1 MVQKSKMRWLG
12 GAVALL
18 VIITLLL
25 PQALLPK
32 AAAAQA
38 QTSGIDAVLV
48 ADVSNSMNTSD
59 RDKISNEAMKM
70 FIDMLPAQG
79 DKVGIVAYTDQI
91 EREKALLE
99 IQSDADK
106 DSLKTFID
114 QLGRGPYTDISV
126 GMSEAV
132 NILEHGADASHSP
145 MIVLLADGNND
156 FNKSGSRTQSQS
168 DADLAAAVK
177 EAQNK
182 GIPVYTIGLNADG
195 KLNRAALADLAKQ
208 TGGKSFITDTP
219 DDLPQILSEI
229 FADHAKL
236 NVVKLPSVTGN
247 GSYQDV
253 TINVPN
259 DSVLEANVSIMSSK
273 PVEIQLAD
281 PSGKAVDLNSDEA
294 KLSTSKSYSL
304 LKLLKPQEGDW
315 KLRVKGAPK
324 DSIDINLLFNYDL
337 QLVADPIKTKSYA
350 KGDTV
355 ELAARLEN
363 GGQPL
368 QDNDLYADMTAT
380 LVVKDTDTGKTAE
393 QPLENTG
400 SGFAGTFEVPDN
412 HNYELVIRAEEDSFY
427 RESDP
432 IVINAGGAG
441 TSGGNQPT
449 TSGPETNKPFPWIP
463 VIIGALALIA
473 VAVGGW
479 FLMGWLKRKNRGFVG
494 QMVIEIRDENTGDK
508 SYPQY
513 KKLMTF
519 RGRFHLHQ
527 LLQLDPELKETE
539 KYIFT
544 PGNGDRIILRNTA
557 GGTLE
562 KSGRAVDASSGVE
575 LKNGDRLSIPLQ
587 QADKTILIEY
597 LV

>member
-1 MVQKSKMRWLG
+1 MLRIHKKRWLSG
-12 GAVALL
+12 TMVLLALL
-18 VIITLLL
+18 TLLL
-25 PQALLPK
+25 PSALLPQ
-32 AAAAQA
+32 AEAAQA

-70 FIDMLPAQG
+70 FIDMLPTVG
-79 DKVGIVAYTDQI
+79 DKVGIVAYTDQV
-91 EREKALLE
+91 EREKAMLE

-106 DSLKTFID
+106 SNLKDFID

-126 GMSEAV
+126 GVAEAV
-132 NILEHGADASHSP
+132 NILNHGADTSHSP

-156 FNKSGSRTQSQS
+156 FNKSKGRTQAES
-168 DADLAAAVK
+168 DADLAKAVK
-177 EAQNK
+177 DAQAK

-195 KLNRAALADLAKQ
+195 KLNKNALADLAKQ

-236 NVVKLPSVTGN
+236 NVVKLPSITGN
-247 GSYQDV
+247 GSYQEV
-253 TINVPN
+253 TVSVPN
-259 DSVLEANVSIMSSK
+259 DSVLEANISIMSSK
-273 PVEIQLAD
+273 PVQIQLTD
-281 PSGKAVDLNSDEA
+281 PSGKNVNLNSKEA

-304 LKLLKPQEGDW
+304 VKLLKPQEGDW

-337 QLVADPIKTKSYA
+337 QLVADPIKTKSYT
-350 KGDTV
+350 KGDKID
-355 ELAARLEN
+355 LSARLEN

-368 QDNDLYADMTAT
+368 QDKDLYADMKAT
-380 LVVKDTDTGKTAE
+380 LVVNDKDTGKSEE
-393 QPLENTG
+393 QPLKNTG
-400 SGFAGTFEVPDN
+400 TGFAGTFEVPDN

-427 RESDP
+427 RESAP
-432 IVINAGGAG
+432 IIINAGGAG
-441 TSGGNQPT
+441 GSQAQPT
-449 TSGPETNKPFPWIP
+449 TPAAANDKPFPWLP
-463 VIIGALALIA
+463 VILGVIALIV
-473 VAVGGW
+473 VAACGW

-494 QMVIEIRDENTGDK
+494 QIIVEIRDENTGDK

-513 KKLMTF
+513 KKLASF
-519 RGRFHLHQ
+519 RGKFHLHQ

-544 PGNGDRIILRNTA
+544 PGSGDRLMIRNTA

>member
-1 MVQKSKMRWLG
+1 MLRTSKIRWLSG
-12 GAVALL
+12 TLVLL
-18 VIITLLL
+18 AILTLLL
-25 PQALLPK
+25 PQALLPH

-70 FIDMLPAQG
+70 FIDMLPVQG
-79 DKVGIVAYTDQI
+79 DKVGIVAYTDQV

-106 DSLKTFID
+106 SSLKDFID

-126 GMSEAV
+126 GVAEAV
-132 NILEHGADASHSP
+132 NVLNHGADKSHSP

-156 FNKSGSRTQSQS
+156 FNKTKGRTQAQS
-168 DADLAAAVK
+168 DADLAKAVK
-177 EAQNK
+177 EAKDQ

-195 KLNRAALADLAKQ
+195 KLNKDALADLSQQ

-236 NVVKLPSVTGN
+236 NVVKLPSITGN
-247 GSYQDV
+247 GSYQEV
-253 TINVPN
+253 TVNVPN
-259 DSVLEANVSIMSSK
+259 DSVLEANISIMSSK
-273 PVEIQLAD
+273 QVQIELTD
-281 PSGKAVDLNSDEA
+281 PSGKAVDLNSDAA

-304 LKLLKPQEGDW
+304 VKLLKPQEGDW

-337 QLVADPIKTKSYA
+337 QLVVDPIKTKSYT
-350 KGDTV
+350 KGDKVDLT
-355 ELAARLEN
+355 AKLEN

-368 QDNDLYADMTAT
+368 QDNDLYADMKAT
-380 LVVKDTDTGKTAE
+380 LVVNDLDTGKSEE

-400 SGFAGTFEVPDN
+400 TGFAGTFEVPDN

-427 RESDP
+427 RESAP
-432 IVINAGGAG
+432 ITINAGGAAG
-441 TSGGNQPT
+441 SGNQPT
-449 TSGPETNKPFPWIP
+449 TSAGEQDKPFPWLP
-463 VIIGALALIA
+463 VILGVIALVVA
-473 VAVGGW
+473 AVGGW

-513 KKLMTF
+513 KKLASF

-539 KYIFT
+539 KYVFT
-544 PGNGDRIILRNTA
+544 PSNGDRIIIRNTA

>member
-1 MVQKSKMRWLG
+1 MLRTSKIRWLSG
-12 GAVALL
+12 TLVLL
-18 VIITLLL
+18 AILTLLL
-25 PQALLPK
+25 PQALLPH

-70 FIDMLPAQG
+70 FIDMLPVQG
-79 DKVGIVAYTDQI
+79 DKVGIVAYTDQV

-106 DSLKTFID
+106 SSLKDFID

-126 GMSEAV
+126 GVAEAV
-132 NILEHGADASHSP
+132 NVLNHGADKSHSP

-156 FNKSGSRTQSQS
+156 FNKTKGRTQAQS
-168 DADLAAAVK
+168 DADLAKAVK
-177 EAQNK
+177 EAKDQ

-195 KLNRAALADLAKQ
+195 KLNKDALADLSQQ

-236 NVVKLPSVTGN
+236 NVVKLPSITGN
-247 GSYQDV
+247 GSYQEV
-253 TINVPN
+253 TVNVPN
-259 DSVLEANVSIMSSK
+259 DSVLEANISIMSSK
-273 PVEIQLAD
+273 QVQIELND
-281 PSGKAVDLNSDEA
+281 PSGKAVDLNSDAA

-304 LKLLKPQEGDW
+304 VKLLKPQEGDW

-337 QLVADPIKTKSYA
+337 QLVVDPIKTKSYT
-350 KGDTV
+350 KGDKVDLT
-355 ELAARLEN
+355 AKLEN

-368 QDNDLYADMTAT
+368 QDNDLYADMKAT
-380 LVVKDTDTGKTAE
+380 LVVNDQDTGKSAE

-400 SGFAGTFEVPDN
+400 TGFAGTFEVPDN

-427 RESDP
+427 RESAP
-432 IVINAGGAG
+432 ITINAGGATG
-441 TSGGNQPT
+441 SGNQPT
-449 TSGPETNKPFPWIP
+449 TSAGEQDKAFPWLP
-463 VIIGALALIA
+463 VILGVIALVV

-494 QMVIEIRDENTGDK
+494 QMVIEVRDENTGDK

-513 KKLMTF
+513 KKLASF

-539 KYIFT
+539 KYVFT
-544 PGNGDRIILRNTA
+544 PSNGDRIIIRNTA

>member
-1 MVQKSKMRWLG
+1 MLRTRKIRWLSG
-12 GAVALL
+12 TLVLL
-18 VIITLLL
+18 AFLTLLL
-25 PQALLPK
+25 PQALLPH

-70 FIDMLPAQG
+70 FIDMLPVQG
-79 DKVGIVAYTDQI
+79 DKVGIVAYTDQV

-106 DSLKTFID
+106 SSLKDFID

-126 GMSEAV
+126 GVAEAV
-132 NILEHGADASHSP
+132 NVLNHGADKSHSP

-156 FNKSGSRTQSQS
+156 FNKTKGRTQAQS
-168 DADLAAAVK
+168 DADLAKAVK
-177 EAQNK
+177 EAKDQE
-182 GIPVYTIGLNADG
+182 IPVYTIGLNADG
-195 KLNRAALADLAKQ
+195 KLNKDALADLSQQ

-236 NVVKLPSVTGN
+236 NVVKLPSITGN
-247 GSYQDV
+247 GSYQEV
-253 TINVPN
+253 TVNVPN
-259 DSVLEANVSIMSSK
+259 DSVLEANISIMSSK
-273 PVEIQLAD
+273 QVQIELTD
-281 PSGKAVDLNSDEA
+281 PSGKAVDLNSDAA

-304 LKLLKPQEGDW
+304 VKLLKPQEGDW

-337 QLVADPIKTKSYA
+337 QLVVDPIKTKSYT
-350 KGDTV
+350 KGDKVDLT
-355 ELAARLEN
+355 AKLEN

-368 QDNDLYADMTAT
+368 QDNDLYADMKAT
-380 LVVKDTDTGKTAE
+380 LVVNDLDTGKSAE

-400 SGFAGTFEVPDN
+400 TGFAGTFEVPDN

-427 RESDP
+427 RESAP
-432 IVINAGGAG
+432 ITINAGGTAG
-441 TSGGNQPT
+441 SGNQPT
-449 TSGPETNKPFPWIP
+449 TSAGEQDKPFPWLP
-463 VIIGALALIA
+463 VILGVIALVV

-513 KKLMTF
+513 KKLASF

-539 KYIFT
+539 KYVFT
-544 PGNGDRIILRNTA
+544 PSNGDRIIIRNTA

>member
-1 MVQKSKMRWLG
+1 MLRTRKIRWLSG
-12 GAVALL
+12 TMVLL
-18 VIITLLL
+18 AILTLLL
-25 PQALLPK
+25 PQALLPH

-70 FIDMLPAQG
+70 FIDMLPVQG
-79 DKVGIVAYTDQI
+79 DKVGIVAYTDQV
-91 EREKALLE
+91 EREKAMLT

-106 DSLKTFID
+106 SSLKDFID
-114 QLGRGPYTDISV
+114 QLGRGPYTDVSV
-126 GMSEAV
+126 GVAEAV
-132 NILEHGADASHSP
+132 NILNHGADPSHSP

-156 FNKSGSRTQSQS
+156 FNKTKGRTQAQS
-168 DADLAAAVK
+168 DADLAKSVK
-177 EAQNK
+177 EAQDQ

-195 KLNRAALADLAKQ
+195 KLNKDALADLAKQ

-219 DDLPQILSEI
+219 DNLPQILSEI

-247 GSYQDV
+247 GSYQEV
-253 TINVPN
+253 TVNVPN
-259 DSVLEANVSIMSSK
+259 DSVLEANISIMSSK
-273 PVEIQLAD
+273 PVEVQLTD
-281 PSGKAVDLNSDEA
+281 PSGQAVDLNSDAA

-304 LKLLKPQEGDW
+304 VKLLKPQEGDW

-337 QLVADPIKTKSYA
+337 QLVVDPIKTKSYT
-350 KGDTV
+350 KGDKV
-355 ELAARLEN
+355 DLAAKLEN

-368 QDNDLYADMTAT
+368 QDNDLYADMKAT
-380 LVVKDTDTGKTAE
+380 LVVKDVDTGKSEE
-393 QPLENTG
+393 QPLDNTG

-427 RESDP
+427 RESAP
-432 IVINAGGAG
+432 ITINAGGATG
-441 TSGGNQPT
+441 SGAQPT
-449 TSGPETNKPFPWIP
+449 TPGGEQDKPFPWLP
-463 VIIGALALIA
+463 VILGVVALI
-473 VAVGGW
+473 VVGVGVW

-494 QMVIEIRDENTGDK
+494 QMIVEIRDENTGDK

-513 KKLMTF
+513 KKLVSF

-539 KYIFT
+539 KYVFT
-544 PGNGDRIILRNTA
+544 PSNGDRIIIRNTA

>member
-1 MVQKSKMRWLG
+1 MLRTSKIRWLSG
-12 GAVALL
+12 TLVLL
-18 VIITLLL
+18 AFLTLLL
-25 PQALLPK
+25 PQALLPH

-70 FIDMLPAQG
+70 FIDMLPVQG
-79 DKVGIVAYTDQI
+79 DKVGIVAYTDQV

-106 DSLKTFID
+106 SSLKDFID

-126 GMSEAV
+126 GVAEAV
-132 NILEHGADASHSP
+132 NVLNHGADASHSP

-156 FNKSGSRTQSQS
+156 FNKTKGRTQSQS
-168 DADLAAAVK
+168 DADLAKAVK
-177 EAQNK
+177 EAQDQ

-195 KLNRAALADLAKQ
+195 KLNKDALADLAKQ

-236 NVVKLPSVTGN
+236 NVVKLPSITGN
-247 GSYQDV
+247 GSYQEV
-253 TINVPN
+253 TVNVPN
-259 DSVLEANVSIMSSK
+259 DSVLEANISIMSSK
-273 PVEIQLAD
+273 QVQIELTD
-281 PSGKAVDLNSDEA
+281 PSGKAVDLNSDAA

-304 LKLLKPQEGDW
+304 VKLLKPQEGDW

-337 QLVADPIKTKSYA
+337 QLVVDPIKTKSYT
-350 KGDTV
+350 KGDKVNLT
-355 ELAARLEN
+355 AKLEN

-368 QDNDLYADMTAT
+368 QDNDLYADMKAT
-380 LVVKDTDTGKTAE
+380 LVVNDQDTGKSTE

-400 SGFAGTFEVPDN
+400 SGFAGTFEVPDK

-427 RESDP
+427 RESAP
-432 IVINAGGAG
+432 ITINAGGAAGSG
-441 TSGGNQPT
+441 TQPT
-449 TSGPETNKPFPWIP
+449 TPAGEQDKPFPWMP
-463 VIIGALALIA
+463 VILGVIALIV
-473 VAVGGW
+473 VAVGVW
-479 FLMGWLKRKNRGFVG
+479 FLLGWLKRKNRGFVG
-494 QMVIEIRDENTGDK
+494 QMVVEIRDENTGDK

-513 KKLMTF
+513 KKLAYF

-539 KYIFT
+539 KYVFT
-544 PGNGDRIILRNTA
+544 PSNGDRIIIRNTA

-562 KSGRAVDASSGVE
+562 KSGRTVDASSGVE

>member
-1 MVQKSKMRWLG
+1 MLRTRKIRWLSG
-12 GAVALL
+12 TLVLL
-18 VIITLLL
+18 AFLTLLL
-25 PQALLPK
+25 PQALLPQ

-70 FIDMLPAQG
+70 FIDMLPVQG
-79 DKVGIVAYTDQI
+79 DKVGIVAYTDQV
-91 EREKALLE
+91 EREKAMLE

-106 DSLKTFID
+106 SSLKDFID
-114 QLGRGPYTDISV
+114 QLGRGPYTDVSV
-126 GMSEAV
+126 GVAEAV
-132 NILEHGADASHSP
+132 NVLNHGADPSHSP

-156 FNKSGSRTQSQS
+156 FNKTKGRAQAQS
-168 DADLAAAVK
+168 DADLEKAVK
-177 EAQNK
+177 EAQNQ

-195 KLNRAALADLAKQ
+195 KLNKNALSDLAQQ

-247 GSYQDV
+247 GSYQEV
-253 TINVPN
+253 TVNVPN
-259 DSVLEANVSIMSSK
+259 DSVLEANISIMSSK
-273 PVEIQLAD
+273 PVEVQLTD
-281 PSGKAVDLNSDEA
+281 PSGQAVNLNSDAA

-304 LKLLKPQEGDW
+304 VKLLKPQEGDW

-324 DSIDINLLFNYDL
+324 DSIDINLLFNYNL
-337 QLVADPIKTKSYA
+337 ELVVDPIKTKSYT
-350 KGDTV
+350 KGDKV
-355 ELAARLEN
+355 ELVAKLEN

-368 QDNDLYADMTAT
+368 QDKDLYADMKAT
-380 LVVKDTDTGKTAE
+380 LVVKDVDTGKSEE
-393 QPLENTG
+393 QPLENMGT
-400 SGFAGTFEVPDN
+400 GFAGTFEIPDN
-412 HNYELVIRAEEDSFY
+412 HQYELIIRAEEDSFY
-427 RESDP
+427 RESAP
-432 IVINAGGAG
+432 ITINAGGAAGSG
-441 TSGGNQPT
+441 TQPT
-449 TSGPETNKPFPWIP
+449 TSGGEQDKPFPWLP
-463 VIIGALALIA
+463 VILGIVALLV
-473 VAVGGW
+473 VAVGAW

-494 QMVIEIRDENTGDK
+494 QMIVEIRDENTGDK

-513 KKLMTF
+513 KKLVSF

-544 PGNGDRIILRNTA
+544 PSNGDRIIIRNTA

>member
-1 MVQKSKMRWLG
+1 MLRTSKIRWLSG
-12 GAVALL
+12 TLVLL
-18 VIITLLL
+18 AFLTLLL
-25 PQALLPK
+25 PQALLPH

-70 FIDMLPAQG
+70 FIDMLPVQG
-79 DKVGIVAYTDQI
+79 DKVGIVAYTDQV

-106 DSLKTFID
+106 SSLKDFID

-126 GMSEAV
+126 GVAEAV
-132 NILEHGADASHSP
+132 NVLNHGADASHSP

-156 FNKSGSRTQSQS
+156 FNKTKGRTQSQS
-168 DADLAAAVK
+168 DADLAKAVK
-177 EAQNK
+177 EAQDQ

-195 KLNRAALADLAKQ
+195 KLNKDALADLAQQ

-236 NVVKLPSVTGN
+236 NVVKLPSITGN
-247 GSYQDV
+247 GSYQEV
-253 TINVPN
+253 TVNVPN
-259 DSVLEANVSIMSSK
+259 DSVLEANISIMSSK
-273 PVEIQLAD
+273 QVQIELTD
-281 PSGKAVDLNSDEA
+281 PSGKAVDLNSDAA

-304 LKLLKPQEGDW
+304 VKLLKPQEGDW

-337 QLVADPIKTKSYA
+337 QLVVDPIKTKSYT
-350 KGDTV
+350 KGDKVNLT
-355 ELAARLEN
+355 AKLEN

-368 QDNDLYADMTAT
+368 QDNDLYADMKAT
-380 LVVKDTDTGKTAE
+380 LVVNDQDTGKSTE

-400 SGFAGTFEVPDN
+400 SGFVGTFEVPDK

-427 RESDP
+427 RESAP
-432 IVINAGGAG
+432 ITINAGGAAGSG
-441 TSGGNQPT
+441 TQPT
-449 TSGPETNKPFPWIP
+449 TPAGEQDKPFPWMP
-463 VIIGALALIA
+463 VILGVIALIV
-473 VAVGGW
+473 VAVGVW
-479 FLMGWLKRKNRGFVG
+479 FLLGWLKRKNRGFVG
-494 QMVIEIRDENTGDK
+494 QMVVEIRDENTGDK

-513 KKLMTF
+513 KKLASF

-539 KYIFT
+539 KYVFT
-544 PGNGDRIILRNTA
+544 PSNGDRIIIRNTA

-562 KSGRAVDASSGVE
+562 KSGRTVDASSGVE

-587 QADKTILIEY
+587 QADITILIEY

>member
-1 MVQKSKMRWLG
+1 MLRTRKIRWLSG
-12 GAVALL
+12 TMVLL
-18 VIITLLL
+18 TILTLLL
-25 PQALLPK
+25 PQALLPQ

-70 FIDMLPAQG
+70 FIDMLPVQG
-79 DKVGIVAYTDQI
+79 DKVGIVAYTDQV
-91 EREKALLE
+91 EREKAMLE

-106 DSLKTFID
+106 SNLKDFID
-114 QLGRGPYTDISV
+114 QLGRGPYTDVSV
-126 GMSEAV
+126 GVAEAV
-132 NILEHGADASHSP
+132 NILNHGADPSHSP

-156 FNKSGSRTQSQS
+156 FNKTKGRTQAQS
-168 DADLAAAVK
+168 DADLEKAVK
-177 EAQNK
+177 EAQDQ

-195 KLNRAALADLAKQ
+195 KLNKNALADLAQQ

-247 GSYQDV
+247 GSYQEV
-253 TINVPN
+253 TVNVPN
-259 DSVLEANVSIMSSK
+259 DSVLEANISIMSSK
-273 PVEIQLAD
+273 PVEVQLTD
-281 PSGKAVDLNSDEA
+281 PSGQAVDLNSDAA

-304 LKLLKPQEGDW
+304 VKLLKPQEGDW

-337 QLVADPIKTKSYA
+337 QLVVDPIKTKSYT
-350 KGDTV
+350 KGDKV
-355 ELAARLEN
+355 DLAAKLEN

-368 QDNDLYADMTAT
+368 QDNDLYTDMKAT
-380 LVVKDTDTGKTAE
+380 LVVKDVDTGKSEE

-427 RESDP
+427 RESEP
-432 IVINAGGAG
+432 ITINASGSAG
-441 TSGGNQPT
+441 SGSQPT
-449 TSGPETNKPFPWIP
+449 TSGGEQDKPFPWLP
-463 VIIGALALIA
+463 VILGVIALI
-473 VAVGGW
+473 VVGVGAW
-479 FLMGWLKRKNRGFVG
+479 FLMGWLKRKNQGFVG
-494 QMVIEIRDENTGDK
+494 QMVVEIRDENTGDK

-513 KKLMTF
+513 KKLVSF

-539 KYIFT
+539 KYVFT
-544 PGNGDRIILRNTA
+544 PSNGDRIIIRNTA

>member
-1 MVQKSKMRWLG
+1 MLRTRKIRWLSG
-12 GAVALL
+12 TMVLL
-18 VIITLLL
+18 AILTLLL
-25 PQALLPK
+25 PQALLPQ

-70 FIDMLPAQG
+70 FIDMLPVQG
-79 DKVGIVAYTDQI
+79 DKVGIVAYTDQV
-91 EREKALLE
+91 EREKAMLE

-106 DSLKTFID
+106 SSLKDFID
-114 QLGRGPYTDISV
+114 QLGRGPYTDVSV
-126 GMSEAV
+126 GVAEAV
-132 NILEHGADASHSP
+132 NILNHGADPSHSP

-156 FNKSGSRTQSQS
+156 FNKTKGRTQAQS
-168 DADLAAAVK
+168 DADLAKSVK
-177 EAQNK
+177 EAQDQ

-195 KLNRAALADLAKQ
+195 KLNKNALADLAQQ

-247 GSYQDV
+247 GSYQEV
-253 TINVPN
+253 TVNVPN
-259 DSVLEANVSIMSSK
+259 DSVLEANISIMSSK
-273 PVEIQLAD
+273 PVEVQLTD
-281 PSGKAVDLNSDEA
+281 PSGQAVDLNSDEA

-304 LKLLKPQEGDW
+304 VKLLKPQEGDW

-337 QLVADPIKTKSYA
+337 QLVVDPIKTKSYT
-350 KGDTV
+350 KGDKV
-355 ELAARLEN
+355 DLAAKLEN

-368 QDNDLYADMTAT
+368 QDNDLYTDMKAT
-380 LVVKDTDTGKTAE
+380 LVVKDVDTGKSEE

-412 HNYELVIRAEEDSFY
+412 HNYELIIRAEEDSFY
-427 RESDP
+427 RESAP
-432 IVINAGGAG
+432 ITINASGAAG
-441 TSGGNQPT
+441 SGSQPT
-449 TSGPETNKPFPWIP
+449 TSGGEQDKSFPWLP
-463 VIIGALALIA
+463 VILGVIALI
-473 VAVGGW
+473 VVGVGAW

-494 QMVIEIRDENTGDK
+494 QMVVEIRDENTGDK

-513 KKLMTF
+513 KKLVSF

-539 KYIFT
+539 KYVFT
-544 PGNGDRIILRNTA
+544 PSNGDRIIVRNTA

>member
-1 MVQKSKMRWLG
+1 MLRTSKIRWLSG
-12 GAVALL
+12 TLVLL
-18 VIITLLL
+18 AILTLLL
-25 PQALLPK
+25 PQALLPH

-70 FIDMLPAQG
+70 FIDMLPVQG
-79 DKVGIVAYTDQI
+79 DKVGIVAYTDQV

-106 DSLKTFID
+106 NSLKDFID

-126 GMSEAV
+126 GVAEAV
-132 NILEHGADASHSP
+132 NVLNHGADKSHSP

-156 FNKSGSRTQSQS
+156 FNKTKGRTQAQS
-168 DADLAAAVK
+168 DADLAKAVK
-177 EAQNK
+177 EAKDQ

-195 KLNRAALADLAKQ
+195 KLNKDALADLSQQ

-236 NVVKLPSVTGN
+236 NVVKLPSITGN
-247 GSYQDV
+247 GSYQEV
-253 TINVPN
+253 TVNVPN
-259 DSVLEANVSIMSSK
+259 DSVLEANISIMSSK
-273 PVEIQLAD
+273 QVQIELTD
-281 PSGKAVDLNSDEA
+281 PSGKAVDLNSNAA

-304 LKLLKPQEGDW
+304 VKLLKPQEGDW

-337 QLVADPIKTKSYA
+337 QLVVDPIKTKSYT
-350 KGDTV
+350 KGDKVDLT
-355 ELAARLEN
+355 AKLEN

-368 QDNDLYADMTAT
+368 QDNDLYADMKAT
-380 LVVKDTDTGKTAE
+380 LVVNDLDTGKSVE

-400 SGFAGTFEVPDN
+400 TGFAGTFEVPDN

-427 RESDP
+427 RESAP
-432 IVINAGGAG
+432 ITINAGGAAG
-441 TSGGNQPT
+441 SGNQPT
-449 TSGPETNKPFPWIP
+449 TSAGEQDKPFPWLP
-463 VIIGALALIA
+463 VILGVIALVV

-513 KKLMTF
+513 KKLASF

-539 KYIFT
+539 KYVFT
-544 PGNGDRIILRNTA
+544 PSNGDRIIIRNTA

>member
-1 MVQKSKMRWLG
+1 MLRTSKIRWLSG
-12 GAVALL
+12 TLVLL
-18 VIITLLL
+18 AFLTLLL
-25 PQALLPK
+25 PQALLPH

-70 FIDMLPAQG
+70 FIDMLPVQG
-79 DKVGIVAYTDQI
+79 DKVGIVAYTDQV

-106 DSLKTFID
+106 SSLKDFID

-126 GMSEAV
+126 GVAEAV
-132 NILEHGADASHSP
+132 NVLNHGADASHSP

-156 FNKSGSRTQSQS
+156 FNKTKGRTQSQS
-168 DADLAAAVK
+168 DADLAKAVK
-177 EAQNK
+177 EAQDQ

-195 KLNRAALADLAKQ
+195 KLNKDALADLAQQ

-236 NVVKLPSVTGN
+236 NVVKLPSITGN
-247 GSYQDV
+247 GSYQEV
-253 TINVPN
+253 TVNVPN
-259 DSVLEANVSIMSSK
+259 DSVLEANISIMSSK
-273 PVEIQLAD
+273 QVQIELTD
-281 PSGKAVDLNSDEA
+281 PSGKAVALNSDTA

-304 LKLLKPQEGDW
+304 VKLLKPQEGDW

-337 QLVADPIKTKSYA
+337 QLVVDPIKTKSYT
-350 KGDTV
+350 KGDKVDLT
-355 ELAARLEN
+355 AKLEN

-368 QDNDLYADMTAT
+368 QDNDLYADMKAT
-380 LVVKDTDTGKTAE
+380 LVVNDQDTGKSTE

-400 SGFAGTFEVPDN
+400 TGFAGTFEVPDN

-427 RESDP
+427 RESAP
-432 IVINAGGAG
+432 IMINAGGAAGSG
-441 TSGGNQPT
+441 TQPT
-449 TSGPETNKPFPWIP
+449 TPAGEQDKPFPWIP
-463 VIIGALALIA
+463 VILGVIALIV
-473 VAVGGW
+473 VAVGVW
-479 FLMGWLKRKNRGFVG
+479 FLLGWLKRKNRGFVG
-494 QMVIEIRDENTGDK
+494 QMVVEIRDENTGDK

-513 KKLMTF
+513 KKLTSF

-539 KYIFT
+539 KYVFT
-544 PGNGDRIILRNTA
+544 PSNGDRIIIRNTA

>member
-1 MVQKSKMRWLG
+1 MLRTSKIRWLSG
-12 GAVALL
+12 TLVLL
-18 VIITLLL
+18 AFLTLLL
-25 PQALLPK
+25 PQALLPH

-70 FIDMLPAQG
+70 FIDMLPVQG
-79 DKVGIVAYTDQI
+79 DKVGIVAYTDQV

-106 DSLKTFID
+106 SSLKDFID

-126 GMSEAV
+126 GVAEAV
-132 NILEHGADASHSP
+132 NVLNHGADKSHSP

-156 FNKSGSRTQSQS
+156 FNKTKGRTQSQS
-168 DADLAAAVK
+168 DADLAKAVK
-177 EAQNK
+177 EAQDQ

-195 KLNRAALADLAKQ
+195 KLNKDALADLAQQ

-236 NVVKLPSVTGN
+236 NVVKLPSITGN
-247 GSYQDV
+247 GSYQEV
-253 TINVPN
+253 TVNVPN
-259 DSVLEANVSIMSSK
+259 DSVLEANISIMSSK
-273 PVEIQLAD
+273 QVQIELTD
-281 PSGKAVDLNSDEA
+281 PSGKAVDLNSDAA

-304 LKLLKPQEGDW
+304 VKLLKPQEGDW

-337 QLVADPIKTKSYA
+337 QLVVDPIKTKSYT
-350 KGDTV
+350 KGDKVDLT
-355 ELAARLEN
+355 AKLEN

-368 QDNDLYADMTAT
+368 QDNDLYADMKAT
-380 LVVKDTDTGKTAE
+380 LVVNDQDTGKSTE

-400 SGFAGTFEVPDN
+400 SGFAGTFEVPDK

-427 RESDP
+427 RESAP
-432 IVINAGGAG
+432 ITINAGGAAGSG
-441 TSGGNQPT
+441 TQPT
-449 TSGPETNKPFPWIP
+449 TPAGDQDKPFPWMP
-463 VIIGALALIA
+463 VILGVIALIV

-479 FLMGWLKRKNRGFVG
+479 FLLGWLKRKNRGFVG
-494 QMVIEIRDENTGDK
+494 QMVVEIRDENTGDK

-513 KKLMTF
+513 KKLASF

-539 KYIFT
+539 KYVFT
-544 PGNGDRIILRNTA
+544 PSNGDRIIIRNTA